1 MTGLC
6 RCADSV
12 TVRPMTIEPTPEHLP
27 ALRAG
32 DADRERA
39 ASIVQAAFAE
49 GRLELAEFDERIAA
63 VYAGRTV
70 PELEVLTAD
79 LVPAAHGSRTDRLVL
94 RSTGSS
100 VKREGQWRVPPRI
113 VVETEHGAVRL
124 DFTEAVVRSPEV
136 WVEVKSAHGSIV
148 LIVPPGWSV
157 DIDEVTSEWGNVA
170 NKAGPPVSGLPL
182 LRVSGVVQHAKVTVR
197 HPKRRWW
204 WPFGARADNR

>member
-1 MTGLC
+1 MLSRRLGYRETHDDRADARTSSRIAGRRC
-6 RCADSV
+6 RS
-12 TVRPMTIEPTPEHLP
+12 
-27 ALRAG
+27 RAG
-32 DADRERA
+32 RLDRSGGVRR
-39 ASIVQAAFAE
+39 

-70 PELEVLTAD
+70 PELETLTAD

-100 VKREGQWRVPPRI
+100 VKREGQWRVPPQI

-124 DFTEAVVRSPEV
+124 DFTEAVLRSPEV

-157 DIDEVTSEWGNVA
+157 DIDEVTSEWGNAA

-197 HPKRRWW
+197 HPERRWW
-204 WPFGARADNR
+204 WPFGARANNR